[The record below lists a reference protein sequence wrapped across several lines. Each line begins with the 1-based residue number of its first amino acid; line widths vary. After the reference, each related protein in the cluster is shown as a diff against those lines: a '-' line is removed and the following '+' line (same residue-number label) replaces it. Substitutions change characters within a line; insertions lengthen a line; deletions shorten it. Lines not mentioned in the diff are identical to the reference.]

1 MALGAPASLVDRT
14 LTAAREEVQHAR
26 MAFALARA
34 ISDPFKVSALKLD
47 GVVIEAPN
55 LTEFIEQTI
64 AEACVAE
71 TVAVL
76 RAAAALHF
84 AEDKEVRAF
93 LRVIIEEEQR
103 HAKLAWS
110 TLAWA
115 LLNAGMD
122 QTARNAARNAIA
134 SEIDKLQVRKQEEAQ
149 EDVVTA
155 KLLRLG
161 ILSRDL
167 DMTAVGDAVIL
178 VERLGVELSSLS
190 KTSSLEDFDQVV
202 SGLFEISLKSD
213 KVWTQSGHVATEVWN
228 WENAWVFHSCD
239 RGVFNVGTQTFQ
251 AETVILGEW
260 FRAILRHFPK
270 EPSTKPS
277 PNRMWLLE

>member
-155 KLLRLG
+155 KLLGLG

-167 DMTAVGDAVIL
+167 DVTAVGDAVIL

-213 KVWTQSGHVATEVWN
+213 KVWTQSGHVATEV
-228 WENAWVFHSCD
+228 
-239 RGVFNVGTQTFQ
+239 
-251 AETVILGEW
+251 
-260 FRAILRHFPK
+260 
-270 EPSTKPS
+270 
-277 PNRMWLLE
+277 

>member
-1 MALGAPASLVDRT
+1 MASFSRTILQLMAFGAPASLVDRT

-122 QTARNAARNAIA
+122 QTARNAAKDAIA
-134 SEIDKLQVRKQEEAQ
+134 SEIDKLQVQKQEEVQ
-149 EDVVTA
+149 EEVVTA

-167 DMTAVGDAVIL
+167 DVTAVADAVIL

-190 KTSSLEDFDQVV
+190 KSSLEDFDQVV
-202 SGLFEISLKSD
+202 SGLFEISLKSE
-213 KVWTQSGHVATEVWN
+213 KVRTESGHVATEV
-228 WENAWVFHSCD
+228 
-239 RGVFNVGTQTFQ
+239 
-251 AETVILGEW
+251 
-260 FRAILRHFPK
+260 
-270 EPSTKPS
+270 
-277 PNRMWLLE
+277 

>member
-1 MALGAPASLVDRT
+1 MASFSRTILQLMALGAPASLVDRT

-55 LTEFIEQTI
+55 LTEFIKQTI

-93 LRVIIEEEQR
+93 LRVIIEEEKR

-122 QTARNAARNAIA
+122 QTARNAAKNAIA
-134 SEIDKLQVRKQEEAQ
+134 SEIDELQVRKQEEAQ
-149 EDVVTA
+149 EEVVTA

-167 DMTAVGDAVIL
+167 DVTAVGDAVIL

-202 SGLFEISLKSD
+202 SGLFETKFGQNPVTSPRKFE
-213 KVWTQSGHVATEVWN
+213 TEKMLGC
-228 WENAWVFHSCD
+228 S
-239 RGVFNVGTQTFQ
+239 
-251 AETVILGEW
+251 TVVTVVSSM
-260 FRAILRHFPK
+260 RVPK
-270 EPSTKPS
+270 LFKQKQ
-277 PNRMWLLE
+277 